1 MFSVC
6 LARLVRTSSSSHD
19 SDPIAAQ
26 SIFNLL
32 AICNVST
39 NLIRYRCSSIE
50 EVIMTF
56 HWQLV
61 QPVLP
66 VRKREPIVA
75 SETARLAR
83 ASSDSDAKAHA
94 ATYEI
99 LICGPRC
106 AHVAFLQC
114 AVSKPLHSDREERH
128 RSPCLGSQW
137 VASPLNEFDNH
148 INHQPSIS
156 SQHPKL
162 LSEPLFSFK
171 FLFS

>member
-19 SDPIAAQ
+19 SDLIAAQ

-39 NLIRYRCSSIE
+39 NLIRHRCSSIE

-83 ASSDSDAKAHA
+83 ASSHSDAKAHA

-114 AVSKPLHSDREERH
+114 AVSSPYTQTGKSGTVHPVSDLSGWLR
-128 RSPCLGSQW
+128 RST
-137 VASPLNEFDNH
+137 N
-148 INHQPSIS
+148 SIII
-156 SQHPKL
+156 
-162 LSEPLFSFK
+162 
-171 FLFS
+171 